1 MVAVEVKAT
10 LRLRDVENFADKV
23 GKLRNTKAGR
33 EIIAV
38 VAYVNETRD
47 TDKAIELARANGIKV
62 VKHHGEDDFE
72 ELT

>member
-1 MVAVEVKAT
+1 M
-10 LRLRDVENFADKV
+10 